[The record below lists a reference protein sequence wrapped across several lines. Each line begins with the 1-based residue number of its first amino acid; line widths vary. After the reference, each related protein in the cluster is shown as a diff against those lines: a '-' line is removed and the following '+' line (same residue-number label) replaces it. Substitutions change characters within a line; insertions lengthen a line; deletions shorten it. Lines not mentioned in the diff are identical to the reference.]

1 MFKKRYLAIAGFAV
15 LLIAATGC
23 GKKNTTEQTPVQV
36 TPTETPQATPTVTI
50 ELVNMEET
58 TEKNV
63 IGEKTATASKLA
75 IVNRTGSEIAAI
87 YIRETPTDTSEDE
100 DEDDSTDEWGN
111 DLVNG
116 MFTLKNG
123 ENAIYYYQKP
133 SSAKTTYDIR
143 ITYTDED
150 ANECFFRNLPLA
162 SIKQITLRMDGK
174 GEDAIP
180 YATYLT
186 TNATKEVSTL
196 NEVKKRLGL
205 DSDSEDPTPTPEQD
219 SEDPT
224 ATPEASDPEPT
235 RAPSDD
241 DNNNNN
247 NNNNNNGGDDNT
259 NTRPTDSTIQT
270 AEDYIGKSLDDLISA
285 IGDSSSSEYD
295 EDPDNGTS
303 GYYYYNNFTVSTTV
317 DADGNEIVTGVW

>member
-23 GKKNTTEQTPVQV
+23 GRKNTTEQTPVQV

-50 ELVNMEET
+50 ELVNMEEA

-100 DEDDSTDEWGN
+100 DGDDGTDEWGD

-133 SSAKTTYDIR
+133 SSANTTYDIR

-174 GEDAIP
+174 DEDAIP

-205 DSDSEDPTPTPEQD
+205 DSDSEDPTPTPEQ
-219 SEDPT
+219 
-224 ATPEASDPEPT
+224 SDPEPT
-235 RAPSDD
+235 QAPSD
-241 DNNNNN
+241 
-247 NNNNNNGGDDNT
+247 NNNNGGDDNT